1 MDILIP
7 TQWATIITVRLI
19 IPSIYFAHGTF
30 QVMSTTVDT
39 EDTMVVV
46 GTVDITAVVVG
57 TIMRVMEV
65 IIMGVTEVMEEEDM
79 VDIMEVAV
87 DMVDTMAVEE
97 DMEDTMEAAV
107 ATADTT
113 EGTDTILVV
122 LVLAMVID
130 TDSPLSF
137 RY

>member
-1 MDILIP
+1 MDILTL

-19 IPSIYFAHGTF
+19 IVSVYFAHATL

-46 GTVDITAVVVG
+46 VTVDITAVVVG

-107 ATADTT
+107 ATVDTT